1 MVFSVLYLPFAEF
14 DNDEWPDGRPE
25 DHYYCDLLEH
35 LDQVETELREQDPQG
50 TRHLL
55 IKREQDLDAV
65 LGGHGLIGF
74 AHGVEGGFH
83 LGAAIAEIDGRVK
96 KLVDRGVVY
105 ITLAHLFPRQVA
117 ANAPAIPF
125 LPDSLYNRI
134 FPQPPGTGLS
144 DIGRAAV
151 KAMHKHGVLIDISH
165 MREDA
170 TEDTFD
176 LVEGLEKDHHKEPSD
191 FPVIATHAGFRFK
204 SDQSYML
211 SPPTIQRIAK
221 RKGVI
226 GLIMAQHQLNH
237 GLDIDDPEKFAAT
250 RKRSAATSTRSTSTR
265 TLSRW
270 SGSGPTSTASSSQP
284 LAGSSAPGT
293 LASSMTLSIMPIPA
307 VPRVCF
313 GATRSVCFARHWPGA
328 A

>member
-1 MVFSVLYLPFAEF
+1 M
-14 DNDEWPDGRPE
+14 
-25 DHYYCDLLEH
+25 
-35 LDQVETELREQDPQG
+35 
-50 TRHLL
+50 
-55 IKREQDLDAV
+55 

-96 KLVDRGVVY
+96 KLADRGVVY

-117 ANAPAIPF
+117 ANAPALPF

-170 TEDTFD
+170 IEDTFD
-176 LVEGLEKDHHKEPSD
+176 LVEGLDKDHHKEPSD

-250 RKRSAATSTRSTSTR
+250 QKAIRCHIDEINKHADAFEVVGIGSDLDGFIKPTVGGIECARDLGKLNDALNDAYPGKADRILWRNAERVLRKA
-265 TLSRW
+265 
-270 SGSGPTSTASSSQP
+270 
-284 LAGSSAPGT
+284 LAG
-293 LASSMTLSIMPIPA
+293 
-307 VPRVCF
+307 
-313 GATRSVCFARHWPGA
+313 RS
-328 A
+328 